1 MSGVTLLIVLAAIF
15 GVIGLGGFSY
25 MESKK
30 KKPRINYTGHKSRT
44 RNLNSVRNLNNNMKS
59 MKSMKSKRLS
69 PKKLQEFMNARKLR
83 ELNSYDKMQSRYRK
97 LMQTGGKTR
106 NKTRN
111 KTRRNKTRR
120 NKRN

>member
-59 MKSMKSKRLS
+59 MKSKRLS
-69 PKKLQEFMNARKLR
+69 PKKLQELMNARKLR

-106 NKTRN
+106 NKTRRN